1 MRTVVANT
9 QRAPLV
15 QLTRVRTSEVSG
27 MGVGVTLGPVQ
38 QSGSHQRE
46 LEGELSAVW
55 ERSFAADVC
64 EYD

>member
-1 MRTVVANT
+1 MVANS
-9 QRAPLV
+9 QRVPLA
-15 QLTRVRTSEVSG
+15 QPAWVRTSAVSA

-38 QSGSHQRE
+38 RSSSHEWE

-55 ERSFAADVC
+55 ERSFAGDVC